1 MFLYHERVGEEES
14 EGEEAGAGWV
24 DEGAPLASFSHCHHD
39 VADDEDGAASDSGS
53 IVASEPVPDGL
64 AKAAGA

>member
-1 MFLYHERVGEEES
+1 M
-14 EGEEAGAGWV
+14 
-24 DEGAPLASFSHCHHD
+24 DEGGPLASFSHCHHD

-64 AKAAGA
+64 AKAAGAWVGGFAMHF